1 MEKKKK
7 IYVVLSQTG
16 SVVSKLIHI
25 FSHRKYN
32 HASLSLD
39 DSLDKMYSFARKYT
53 HCPFI
58 GAFVT
63 ESKGKGTLKYFKN
76 TECVVLEMN
85 VSEETFDII
94 SARVEEMLKNSDKY
108 KYNYK
113 GLFAGII
120 KKHYTV
126 ENKYY
131 CSEFV
136 KSVLE
141 DSGAIEKGKISEI
154 AYPHEFLSLDNIKV
168 IYEGKLNDYEPV
180 SKRKEKEFPLPQ
192 IFEKSFANHAFIPV
206 QSEYEIVMSDAD
218 SEKIVSQGSLN
229 LSRV

>member
-7 IYVVLSQTG
+7 IYVILSQTG
-16 SVVSKLIHI
+16 SIVSKIIHI

-63 ESKGKGTLKYFKN
+63 ESKGKGTLKYFKD
-76 TECVVLEMN
+76 TECVVLEME
-85 VSEETFDII
+85 VSEDTFEKI
-94 SARVEEMLKNSDKY
+94 SARVEDMLKNSDKY

-154 AYPHEFLSLDNIKV
+154 AYPHEFLSLEKAV
-168 IYEGKLNDYEPV
+168 KIYEGKLNDYIPV
-180 SKRKEKEFPLPQ
+180 SKREEKEVMLPE
-192 IFEKSFANHAFIPV
+192 IFEKGYADYTYIPGYSAF
-206 QSEYEIVMSDAD
+206 EIVTPDSD
-218 SEKIVSQGSLN
+218 SV
-229 LSRV
+229 